1 MEAQDS
7 GENLH
12 VVVFPWLAMGHLI
25 PFFHLSKHL
34 AQKGH
39 KVSFVSTPR
48 NVTKLPKIPPQLSS
62 LLNLV
67 SFPLPQVTKLP
78 LDAESSADVPFR
90 AQSLL
95 KRAFDLLEPA
105 LISFLESSTPDW
117 IIYDYA
123 SHWLH
128 RRAAE
133 LGVSR
138 AYFALF
144 NAAWLSFLGPP
155 SDLIDCRDAR
165 STAEDFTVVPKWVPF
180 ETGVVY
186 RYHEIAKNVDR
197 EIDVNSLSITP
208 DAVRFGLALDESDVV
223 AVKSRPELEPEW
235 FGLLRELYRRPVFPA
250 GFLPPVVE
258 DDGGG
263 DDVEWVGIK
272 EWLDERKESSVVY
285 VALGTEATLT
295 REELTELALGLER
308 SELPFFWVIRNSPGS
323 DQPESEMLPDGFVE
337 RVKDRGMVHV
347 GWAPQVRILSH
358 DSVGGFLTHC
368 GWNSVVEGLG
378 LGRVLVLFPMVND
391 QGINARLL
399 SEKGVGV
406 EIERNELDGSFSR
419 DCVAESVR
427 LAMVDESGES
437 LRVKAKEMRDLF
449 GDKDGND
456 RYLNEFISFLK
467 ETRTRT

>member
-1 MEAQDS
+1 MENVR
-7 GENLH
+7 ENLQ

-25 PFFHLSKHL
+25 PFFHLSKCL

-39 KVSFVSTPR
+39 KVWFVSTPR
-48 NVTKLPKIPPQLSS
+48 NLTKIPKVPPHLSS

-67 SFPLPQVTKLP
+67 SLPLPQIPNLP
-78 LDAESSADVPFR
+78 LNAESAADVPFR
-90 AQSLL
+90 TQSLL
-95 KRAFDLLEPA
+95 KQAFDSLEPA
-105 LISFLESSTPDW
+105 LAAFLQSSKPDW
-117 IIYDYA
+117 IIYDFA
-123 SHWLH
+123 SHWIH

-138 AYFALF
+138 AFLALF
-144 NAAWLSFLGPP
+144 NAAWLSFIGPP
-155 SDLIDCRDAR
+155 SCLIDGLDAR
-165 STAEDFTVVPKWVPF
+165 STAEDYTVVPKWIPF
-180 ETGVVY
+180 ESRLVY

-197 EIDVNSLSITP
+197 EIDVNIQTITN
-208 DAVRFGLALDESDVV
+208 DSMRFGLAIDESEVV
-223 AVKSRPELEPEW
+223 AVKSRPEFEPEW
-235 FGLLRELYRRPVFPA
+235 FDLLGQLYRRPVFPI

-263 DDVEWVGIK
+263 DDVVDWVEIK
-272 EWLDERKESSVVY
+272 EWLNERKEKSVVY

-295 REELTELALGLER
+295 REQLTELALGLEL

-323 DQPESEMLPDGFVE
+323 PQPESEMLPGGFLE
-337 RVKDRGMVHV
+337 RVKDRGRVYV

-378 LGRVLVLFPMVND
+378 HGRVLVLLPMLND

-406 EIERNELDGSFSR
+406 EIPRDEFDGSFTR
-419 DCVAESVR
+419 DSVAESVR
-427 LAMVDESGES
+427 LAMVDDSGE
-437 LRVKAKEMRDLF
+437 LMRLKANEMKGLF
-449 GDKDGND
+449 GDKDGNELH
-456 RYLNEFISFLK
+456 LNQFINFLK
-467 ETRTRT
+467 ENR